1 MSFFSHRP
9 FFARPLPD
17 LACVLAPSSPR
28 LSRTFLALNTQ
39 HAMSISIS
47 LHTLHVNAAAG
58 YFNADCH
65 AGNVLLDEET
75 NNLSLIDYGQLIGPL
90 DLAKRAIFARLIIA
104 VDKKD
109 AAMCK
114 EAFDLLREWMEKTT
128 GNDAG
133 FVWKET
139 GEINPKEE

>member
-1 MSFFSHRP
+1 
-9 FFARPLPD
+9 
-17 LACVLAPSSPR
+17 
-28 LSRTFLALNTQ
+28 
-39 HAMSISIS
+39 MSISIS

-139 GEINPKEE
+139 GEINPPHACLAFASLQLGGTVGLVTALEQLGFDSVADLRECLSLSL